1 LEFKVIRNI
10 KAFFGGGAIGVLGG
24 LVGLGGAEFRLP
36 LLITIFSFTA
46 LSAVILNKA
55 MSLIVVGFS
64 LVFRSSEIS
73 FALLMQ
79 HSDIIFSMLLGSVI
93 GAWFGAGIAV
103 KLKSEMLYKV
113 IGFLLLFIALVLV
126 YEHYILVNTGALF
139 ENNTMVLLS
148 GVIVGCGIGVVAAI
162 LGVAGGELYIPA
174 IILIYGVDIKL
185 AGSLSLAISLPTMLV
200 AFFRYSQDES
210 FKILFA
216 NKVFILVMGLG
227 SIVGAFCGAM
237 LLGVV
242 SNDILIP
249 LLCMILL
256 LSSHKMYKH
265 KEVQR

>member
-1 LEFKVIRNI
+1 M
-10 KAFFGGGAIGVLGG
+10 
-24 LVGLGGAEFRLP
+24 GLGGAEFRLP

-46 LSAVILNKA
+46 ISAVILNKA

-73 FALLMQ
+73 FALLFE

-93 GAWFGAGIAV
+93 GAWFGATVAV
-103 KLKSEMLYKV
+103 KLKSEILYKV
-113 IGFLLLFIALVLV
+113 IGFLLLFIASVLV
-126 YEHYILVNTGALF
+126 YEHYFLSNNGALF

-185 AGSLSLAISLPTMLV
+185 AGSLSLAISLPTMVV

-210 FKILFA
+210 FKILFS
-216 NKVFILVMGLG
+216 NSFT
-227 SIVGAFCGAM
+227 AFLTVISGTFSFAIFSSCSCAHTAEQQSEM
-237 LLGVV
+237 NITRKHIRTSPFERAEKRAFSLTNTL
-242 SNDILIP
+242 P
-249 LLCMILL
+249 L
-256 LSSHKMYKH
+256 S
-265 KEVQR
+265 

>member
-1 LEFKVIRNI
+1 MIRDI
-10 KAFFGGGAIGVLGG
+10 KAFFGGGAIGILGG

-46 LSAVILNKA
+46 ISAVILNKA

-73 FALLMQ
+73 FALLFE

-93 GAWFGAGIAV
+93 GAWFGATAAV
-103 KLKSEMLYKV
+103 KIKSEILYKV
-113 IGFLLLFIALVLV
+113 IGFLLLFIAFVLV
-126 YEHYILVNTGALF
+126 YEHYFLSNNGALF

-185 AGSLSLAISLPTMLV
+185 AGSLSLAISLPTMVV

-210 FKILFA
+210 FKIIFS
-216 NKVFILVMGLG
+216 NKTFILIMGLG
-227 SIVGAFCGAM
+227 SIVGAYLGAL
-237 LLGVV
+237 LLGII
-242 SNDILIP
+242 SNNILIP
-249 LLCMILL
+249 LLCTILL
-256 LSSHKMYKH
+256 ISSYKMYKH
-265 KEVQR
+265 KEVHK